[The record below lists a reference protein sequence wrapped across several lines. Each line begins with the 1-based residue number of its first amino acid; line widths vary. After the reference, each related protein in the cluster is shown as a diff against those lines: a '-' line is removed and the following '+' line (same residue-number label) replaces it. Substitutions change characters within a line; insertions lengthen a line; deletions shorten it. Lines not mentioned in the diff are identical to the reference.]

1 MSSIEIDF
9 LQILEKF
16 GFGAVA
22 IYMMFRIENK
32 IDELKDS
39 IQDLCKKM
47 G

>member
-1 MSSIEIDF
+1 MSSVEIDF
-9 LQILEKF
+9 LQILERF

-39 IQDLCKKM
+39 IQELCKNL